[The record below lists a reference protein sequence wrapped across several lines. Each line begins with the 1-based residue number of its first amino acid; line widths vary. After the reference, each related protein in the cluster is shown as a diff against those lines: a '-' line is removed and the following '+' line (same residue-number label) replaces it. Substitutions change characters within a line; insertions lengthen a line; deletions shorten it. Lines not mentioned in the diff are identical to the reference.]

1 MASVTIQK
9 WSTAAACGGQVNH
22 IYRTREHYG
31 NKDIDATLA
40 DYNEMAGTAE
50 EARARIRETLSR
62 VDAETPP
69 KRVRADR
76 KTIAELCIPA
86 PRAGM
91 SDQDARRF
99 LTAACME
106 LVRTPGMHVV
116 GIGLHGDEVHEYVDP
131 YSKTHVQSRLHV
143 HVLVVPDV
151 PGRGCNMKSW
161 LTKSRYREINQLLDR
176 VCERELGYS
185 YQDGTQSRS
194 RGDVERVKLASQR
207 AEAAELTAKIDTL
220 RQEKAA
226 AIAQIDMLRQKQ
238 TGLTAQIDTQEAQIR
253 ALTARNDKLQQET
266 AEARRMAQDALQEYQ
281 TAAGR
286 TQVEQ
291 QRADELR
298 EEINRLDVVRELST
312 VPENR
317 TLNEAKSTARKAL
330 MGDNVVL
337 PRREFES
344 ICSLAETCWTNHKA
358 VLQMQREK
366 DEAERNARFAEQAA
380 EQRARQ
386 ITLEQA
392 REQASRDRKLGRYE
406 RMEREFPQVFQE
418 MDERMHTRTID
429 HDRGRSR

>member
-9 WSTAAACGGQVNH
+9 WTTAGACGGQINH

-31 NKDIDATLA
+31 NKDIDMTLA
-40 DYNEMAGTAE
+40 NCNEMAGTAE
-50 EARARIRETLSR
+50 DARTRIRETIAR
-62 VDAETPP
+62 VDAATPP
-69 KRVRADR
+69 KRIRADR
-76 KTIAELCIPA
+76 KTVAELCIPA
-86 PRAGM
+86 PRVGM

-131 YSKTHVQSRLHV
+131 DSKNRVQSRLHV

-161 LTKSRYREINQLLDR
+161 LTKARYKELNQLLDR
-176 VCERELGYS
+176 VCERELGYT
-185 YQDGTQSRS
+185 YQNGSGQQS
-194 RGDVERVKLASQR
+194 RGDVERMKQR
-207 AEAAELTAKIDTL
+207 SLQAEAAELTAKIDTM
-220 RQEKAA
+220 R
-226 AIAQIDMLRQKQ
+226 
-238 TGLTAQIDTQEAQIR
+238 
-253 ALTARNDKLQQET
+253 QET
-266 AEARRMAQDALQEYQ
+266 AQLDKIRQETRQDAARATEAAKRAMERAEAAEMAQKRSE
-281 TAAGR
+281 AAQKVSEDR
-286 TQVEQ
+286 LAEAER
-291 QRADELR
+291 RADELR
-298 EEINRLDVVRELST
+298 KEIDRLDVVRELSI

-317 TLNEAKSTARKAL
+317 TLTEAKATARKTL

-344 ICSLAETCWTNHKA
+344 ICDLAETCWVNHRA

-366 DEAERNARFAEQAA
+366 SDAERTAQQAEEQA
-380 EQRARQ
+380 ERRARQ
-386 ITLEQA
+386 ISLDEA
-392 REQASRDRKLGRYE
+392 RERAGRDSRLGRYE

>member
-9 WSTAAACGGQVNH
+9 WTTAGACGGQINH

-31 NKDIDATLA
+31 NKDIDMTLA
-40 DYNEMAGTAE
+40 NCNEMAGTAE
-50 EARARIRETLSR
+50 DARTRIRETIAR
-62 VDAETPP
+62 VDAATPP
-69 KRVRADR
+69 KRIRADR
-76 KTIAELCIPA
+76 KTVAELCIPA
-86 PRAGM
+86 PRVGM

-131 YSKTHVQSRLHV
+131 DSKNRVQSRLHV

-161 LTKSRYREINQLLDR
+161 LTKARYKELNQLLDR
-176 VCERELGYS
+176 VCERELGYA
-185 YQDGTQSRS
+185 YQNGSGQQS
-194 RGDVERVKLASQR
+194 RGDVERMKQR
-207 AEAAELTAKIDTL
+207 SLQAEAAELTAKIDTM
-220 RQEKAA
+220 RQEAA
-226 AIAQIDMLRQKQ
+226 QLDK
-238 TGLTAQIDTQEAQIR
+238 IR
-253 ALTARNDKLQQET
+253 QET
-266 AEARRMAQDALQEYQ
+266 RQDAARATEAAKRAMERAEAAEMAQKRSE
-281 TAAGR
+281 AAQKVSEDR
-286 TQVEQ
+286 LAEAER
-291 QRADELR
+291 RADELR
-298 EEINRLDVVRELST
+298 KEIDRLDVVRELSI

-317 TLNEAKSTARKAL
+317 TLTEAKATARKTL

-344 ICSLAETCWTNHKA
+344 ICDLAETCWVNHRA

-366 DEAERNARFAEQAA
+366 SDAERTAQQAEEQA
-380 EQRARQ
+380 ERRARQ
-386 ITLEQA
+386 ISLDEA
-392 REQASRDRKLGRYE
+392 RERAGRDSRLGRYE

>member
-9 WSTAAACGGQVNH
+9 WTTAGACGGQINH

-31 NKDIDATLA
+31 NKDIDMTLA
-40 DYNEMAGTAE
+40 NCNEMAGTAE
-50 EARARIRETLSR
+50 DARTRIRETIAR
-62 VDAETPP
+62 VDAATPP
-69 KRVRADR
+69 KRIRADR

-86 PRAGM
+86 PRVGM

-131 YSKTHVQSRLHV
+131 DSKNRVQSRLHV

-161 LTKSRYREINQLLDR
+161 LTKARYKELNQLLDR
-176 VCERELGYS
+176 VCERELGYT
-185 YQDGTQSRS
+185 YQNGSGQQS
-194 RGDVERVKLASQR
+194 RGDVERMKQR
-207 AEAAELTAKIDTL
+207 SLQAEAAELTAKIDTM
-220 RQEKAA
+220 RQEAA
-226 AIAQIDMLRQKQ
+226 QLDK
-238 TGLTAQIDTQEAQIR
+238 IR
-253 ALTARNDKLQQET
+253 QET
-266 AEARRMAQDALQEYQ
+266 RQDAARATEAAKRAMERAEAAEMAQKRSE
-281 TAAGR
+281 AAQKVSEDR
-286 TQVEQ
+286 LAEAER
-291 QRADELR
+291 RADELR
-298 EEINRLDVVRELST
+298 KEIDRLDVVRELSI

-317 TLNEAKSTARKAL
+317 TLTEAKATARKTL

-344 ICSLAETCWTNHKA
+344 ICDLAETCWVNHRA

-366 DEAERNARFAEQAA
+366 SDAERTAQQAEEQA
-380 EQRARQ
+380 ERRARQ
-386 ITLEQA
+386 ISLDEA
-392 REQASRDRKLGRYE
+392 RERAGRDSRLGRYE

>member
-9 WSTAAACGGQVNH
+9 WSTAAACGGQVSH

-40 DYNEMAGTAE
+40 GCNEMAGTAE
-50 EARARIRETLSR
+50 DARTRIRETIAQ
-62 VDAETPP
+62 VDAATPP

-99 LTAACME
+99 LTAACVE
-106 LVRTPGMHVV
+106 LMQVTNMHVV

-131 YSKTHVQSRLHV
+131 DSKSLVQSRLHV

-161 LTKSRYREINQLLDR
+161 LTKSRYRELNQLLDR

-185 YQDGTQSRS
+185 YQDGSGQRS
-194 RGDVERVKLASQR
+194 RGDVERMKQR
-207 AEAAELTAKIDTL
+207 SLQAEAAELTAKIDTM
-220 RQEKAA
+220 RQEAA
-226 AIAQIDMLRQKQ
+226 RLDTIRQQ
-238 TGLTAQIDTQEAQIR
+238 ARLDAARATQEADR
-253 ALTARNDKLQQET
+253 ATTRAKAAEQAQRRSEAAQKASEMQLEAAEQRLTQLQS
-266 AEARRMAQDALQEYQ
+266 
-281 TAAGR
+281 
-286 TQVEQ
+286 
-291 QRADELR
+291 RADELQ
-298 EEINRLDVVRELST
+298 EEINQLDVVRELST

-317 TLNEAKSTARKAL
+317 TLTEAKATARKTL

-344 ICSLAETCWTNHKA
+344 ICDLAETCWVNHRA

-366 DEAERNARFAEQAA
+366 SDAERTAQQAEERA
-380 EQRARQ
+380 ERRARQ
-386 ITLEQA
+386 ISLDEA
-392 REQASRDRKLGRYE
+392 REHAKRDARLGRYE
-406 RMEREFPQVFQE
+406 RMEQEFPQAFRE
-418 MDERMHTRTID
+418 MDARLTRAVE
-429 HDRGRSR
+429 HDLVR

>member
-9 WSTAAACGGQVNH
+9 WSTTAACGGQVSH

-40 DYNEMAGTAE
+40 DCNEMAGTAE
-50 EARARIRETLSR
+50 DARTRIRETIAQ
-62 VDAETPP
+62 VDAATPP

-99 LTAACME
+99 LTAACVE
-106 LVRTPGMHVV
+106 LMQVTSMHVV

-131 YSKTHVQSRLHV
+131 DSKSRVQSRLHV

-161 LTKSRYREINQLLDR
+161 LTKSRYRELNQLLDR

-185 YQDGTQSRS
+185 YQDGSGQRS
-194 RGDVERVKLASQR
+194 RGDVERMKQR
-207 AEAAELTAKIDTL
+207 SLQAEAAELTAKIDTM
-220 RQEKAA
+220 RQEAARLDTIRQQARLDAARAAQEADKAVERAKAA
-226 AIAQIDMLRQKQ
+226 ELAQRQSEA
-238 TGLTAQIDTQEAQIR
+238 AQRQSE
-253 ALTARNDKLQQET
+253 ALT
-266 AEARRMAQDALQEYQ
+266 EATERR
-281 TAAGR
+281 
-286 TQVEQ
+286 V
-291 QRADELR
+291 DELR
-298 EEINRLDVVRELST
+298 EEIDRLDVVRELST

-317 TLNEAKSTARKAL
+317 TLTEAKSTARKAL
-330 MGDNVVL
+330 IGDNVVL

-406 RMEREFPQVFQE
+406 RMERKFPQVFQE
-418 MDERMHTRTID
+418 MDERMHTRAID

>member
-31 NKDIDATLA
+31 NTDIDKSLA
-40 DYNEMAGTAE
+40 DCNEMAGTAE
-50 EARARIRETLSR
+50 DARTRIRETIAQ
-62 VDAETPP
+62 VDAATPP

-106 LVRTPGMHVV
+106 LVRAPGMHVV

-131 YSKTHVQSRLHV
+131 DSKNRVQSRLHV

-161 LTKSRYREINQLLDR
+161 LTKARYKELNQLLDR
-176 VCERELGYS
+176 VCERELGYA
-185 YQDGTQSRS
+185 YQNGSGQQS
-194 RGDVERVKLASQR
+194 RGDVERMKQR
-207 AEAAELTAKIDTL
+207 SLQAETAELTAKIDTM
-220 RQEKAA
+220 RQEAA
-226 AIAQIDMLRQKQ
+226 QLDK
-238 TGLTAQIDTQEAQIR
+238 IR
-253 ALTARNDKLQQET
+253 QET
-266 AEARRMAQDALQEYQ
+266 RQDAARATEAAKRAMERAEAAEMAQKRSE
-281 TAAGR
+281 AAQKASEDR
-286 TQVEQ
+286 LAEAER
-291 QRADELR
+291 RADELR
-298 EEINRLDVVRELST
+298 KEIDRLDVVRELSI

-317 TLNEAKSTARKAL
+317 TLTEAKATARKTF

-344 ICSLAETCWTNHKA
+344 ICDLAETCWVNHRA

-366 DEAERNARFAEQAA
+366 SDAERTAQQAEEQA
-380 EQRARQ
+380 ERRARQ
-386 ITLEQA
+386 ISLDEA
-392 REQASRDRKLGRYE
+392 RERAGRDSRLGRYE
-406 RMEREFPQVFQE
+406 RMEREFPQIFQE

>member
-9 WSTAAACGGQVNH
+9 WSTAAACGGQINH

-31 NKDIDATLA
+31 NQDIDKTLA
-40 DYNEMAGTAE
+40 DRNEMAGTAE
-50 EARARIRETLSR
+50 EARARIRETIAW
-62 VDAETPP
+62 VDSVTPP
-69 KRVRADR
+69 KRVRSDR
-76 KTIAELCIPA
+76 KTVAELCIPA
-86 PRAGM
+86 PRVGM

-131 YSKTHVQSRLHV
+131 DSKNRVQSRLHV
-143 HVLVVPDV
+143 HVLVVPDI

-161 LTKSRYREINQLLDR
+161 LTKARYKELNQLLDR
-176 VCERELGYS
+176 VCERELGYT
-185 YQDGTQSRS
+185 YQNGSGQQS
-194 RGDVERVKLASQR
+194 RGDVERMKQR
-207 AEAAELTAKIDTL
+207 SLQAEAAELTAKIDTM
-220 RQEKAA
+220 RQEAA
-226 AIAQIDMLRQKQ
+226 QLDKIRQEMHQ
-238 TGLTAQIDTQEAQIR
+238 DAARATEAAKR
-253 ALTARNDKLQQET
+253 AMEQ
-266 AEARRMAQDALQEYQ
+266 AEAAEMAQKRSE
-281 TAAGR
+281 AAQKASEDR
-286 TQVEQ
+286 LAEAERRV
-291 QRADELR
+291 DELR
-298 EEINRLDVVRELST
+298 KEIDRLDVVRELSI

-317 TLNEAKSTARKAL
+317 TLTEAKATARKTL

-344 ICSLAETCWTNHKA
+344 ICDLAETCWVNHRA

-366 DEAERNARFAEQAA
+366 SDAERTAQQAEEQA
-380 EQRARQ
+380 ERRARQ
-386 ITLEQA
+386 ISLDEA
-392 REQASRDRKLGRYE
+392 RERAGRDSRLGRYE

>member
-9 WSTAAACGGQVNH
+9 WSTTAACGGQVSH

-40 DYNEMAGTAE
+40 GYNEMAGTAE
-50 EARARIRETLSR
+50 DARTRIRETIAR
-62 VDAETPP
+62 VDAATPP

-99 LTAACME
+99 LTAACVE
-106 LVRTPGMHVV
+106 LMQVTSMHVV

-131 YSKTHVQSRLHV
+131 DSKSRVQSRLHV

-161 LTKSRYREINQLLDR
+161 LTKARYKELNQLLDR
-176 VCERELGYS
+176 VCERELGYT
-185 YQDGTQSRS
+185 YQNGSGQQS
-194 RGDVERVKLASQR
+194 RGDVERMKQR
-207 AEAAELTAKIDTL
+207 SLQAEAAELTAKIDTM
-220 RQEKAA
+220 RQEAA
-226 AIAQIDMLRQKQ
+226 QLDK
-238 TGLTAQIDTQEAQIR
+238 IR
-253 ALTARNDKLQQET
+253 QET
-266 AEARRMAQDALQEYQ
+266 RQDAARATEAAKRAMERAEAAEMAQKRSE
-281 TAAGR
+281 AAQKASEDR
-286 TQVEQ
+286 LAKAER
-291 QRADELR
+291 RADELR
-298 EEINRLDVVRELST
+298 KEIDRLDVVRELSI

-317 TLNEAKSTARKAL
+317 TLTEAKATARKTL

-344 ICSLAETCWTNHKA
+344 ICDLAETCWVNHRA

-366 DEAERNARFAEQAA
+366 SDAERTAQQAEEQA
-380 EQRARQ
+380 ERRARQ
-386 ITLEQA
+386 ISLDEA
-392 REQASRDRKLGRYE
+392 RERAGRDSRLGRYE

-418 MDERMHTRTID
+418 MNERMHTRTID

>member
-40 DYNEMAGTAE
+40 DCNEMAGTAE
-50 EARARIRETLSR
+50 DARTRIRETIAQ
-62 VDAETPP
+62 VDAATPP

-99 LTAACME
+99 LTAACVE
-106 LVRTPGMHVV
+106 LMQVTNMHVV

-131 YSKTHVQSRLHV
+131 DSKSLVQSRLHV

-161 LTKSRYREINQLLDR
+161 LTKSRYRELNQLLDR

-185 YQDGTQSRS
+185 YQDGSGQRS
-194 RGDVERVKLASQR
+194 RGDVERMKQR
-207 AEAAELTAKIDTL
+207 SLQAEAAELTAKIDTM
-220 RQEKAA
+220 RQEAA
-226 AIAQIDMLRQKQ
+226 RLDTIRQQ
-238 TGLTAQIDTQEAQIR
+238 ARLDAARTTQEADR
-253 ALTARNDKLQQET
+253 ATTRAKAAEQAQRRSEAAQKASEMQLEAAEQRLTQLQS
-266 AEARRMAQDALQEYQ
+266 
-281 TAAGR
+281 
-286 TQVEQ
+286 
-291 QRADELR
+291 RADELR
-298 EEINRLDVVRELST
+298 EEINQLDVVRELST

-317 TLNEAKSTARKAL
+317 TLTEAKATARKTL

-344 ICSLAETCWTNHKA
+344 ICDLAETCWVNHRA

-366 DEAERNARFAEQAA
+366 SDAERTAQQAEEQA
-380 EQRARQ
+380 ERRARQ
-386 ITLEQA
+386 ISLDEA
-392 REQASRDRKLGRYE
+392 REHAKRDARLGRYE
-406 RMEREFPQVFQE
+406 RMEQEFPQAFRE
-418 MDERMHTRTID
+418 MDARLTRAVE
-429 HDRGRSR
+429 HDLIR

>member
-9 WSTAAACGGQVNH
+9 WTTAGACGGQINH

-31 NKDIDATLA
+31 NKDIDMTLA
-40 DYNEMAGTAE
+40 NCNEMAGTAE
-50 EARARIRETLSR
+50 DARTRIRETIAR
-62 VDAETPP
+62 VDAATPP
-69 KRVRADR
+69 KRIRADR
-76 KTIAELCIPA
+76 KTVAELCIPA
-86 PRAGM
+86 PRVGM

-131 YSKTHVQSRLHV
+131 DSKNRVQSRLHV
-143 HVLVVPDV
+143 HVLVVPDI

-161 LTKSRYREINQLLDR
+161 LTKARYKELNQLLDR
-176 VCERELGYS
+176 VCERELGYT
-185 YQDGTQSRS
+185 YQNGSGQQS
-194 RGDVERVKLASQR
+194 RGDMERMKQR
-207 AEAAELTAKIDTL
+207 SLQAEAAELTAKIDTM
-220 RQEKAA
+220 RQEAA
-226 AIAQIDMLRQKQ
+226 QLDK
-238 TGLTAQIDTQEAQIR
+238 IR
-253 ALTARNDKLQQET
+253 QET
-266 AEARRMAQDALQEYQ
+266 RQDAARATEAAKRAMERAEAAEMAQKRSE
-281 TAAGR
+281 AAQKASENR
-286 TQVEQ
+286 LAEAER
-291 QRADELR
+291 RADELR
-298 EEINRLDVVRELST
+298 KEIDRLDVVRELSI

-317 TLNEAKSTARKAL
+317 TLTEAKATARKTL

-344 ICSLAETCWTNHKA
+344 ICDLAETCWVNHRA

-366 DEAERNARFAEQAA
+366 SDAERTAQQAEEQA
-380 EQRARQ
+380 ERRARQ
-386 ITLEQA
+386 ISLDEA
-392 REQASRDRKLGRYE
+392 RERAGRDSRLGRYE

>member
-9 WSTAAACGGQVNH
+9 WSTAAACGGQVSH

-40 DYNEMAGTAE
+40 GCNEMAGTAE
-50 EARARIRETLSR
+50 DARTRIRETIAQ
-62 VDAETPP
+62 VDAATPP

-99 LTAACME
+99 LAAACVE
-106 LVRTPGMHVV
+106 LMQVTNMHVV

-131 YSKTHVQSRLHV
+131 DSKSLVQSRLHV

-161 LTKSRYREINQLLDR
+161 LTKSRYRELNQLLDR

-185 YQDGTQSRS
+185 YQDGSGQRS
-194 RGDVERVKLASQR
+194 RGDVERMKQR
-207 AEAAELTAKIDTL
+207 SLQAEAAELTAKIDTM
-220 RQEKAA
+220 RQEAA
-226 AIAQIDMLRQKQ
+226 RLDTIRQQ
-238 TGLTAQIDTQEAQIR
+238 ARLDAARATQEADR
-253 ALTARNDKLQQET
+253 ATTRAKAAEQAQRRSEAAQKASEMQLEAAEQRLTQLQS
-266 AEARRMAQDALQEYQ
+266 
-281 TAAGR
+281 
-286 TQVEQ
+286 
-291 QRADELR
+291 RADELQ
-298 EEINRLDVVRELST
+298 EEINQLDVVRELLT

-317 TLNEAKSTARKAL
+317 TLTEAKATARKTL

-344 ICSLAETCWTNHKA
+344 ICDLAETCWVNHRA

-366 DEAERNARFAEQAA
+366 SDAERTAQQAEEQA
-380 EQRARQ
+380 ERRARQ
-386 ITLEQA
+386 ISLDEA
-392 REQASRDRKLGRYE
+392 REHAKRDARLGRYE
-406 RMEREFPQVFQE
+406 RMEQEFPQAFRE
-418 MDERMHTRTID
+418 MDARLTRAVE
-429 HDRGRSR
+429 HDLVR

>member
-9 WSTAAACGGQVNH
+9 WTTAGACGGQVSH

-50 EARARIRETLSR
+50 DARTRIRETIAR
-62 VDAETPP
+62 VDAATPP

-99 LTAACME
+99 LTAACVE
-106 LVRTPGMHVV
+106 LMQVTSMHVV

-131 YSKTHVQSRLHV
+131 DSKSRVQSRLHV

-161 LTKSRYREINQLLDR
+161 LTKARYKELNQLLDR
-176 VCERELGYS
+176 VCERELGYT
-185 YQDGTQSRS
+185 YQNGSGQQS
-194 RGDVERVKLASQR
+194 RGDVERMKQR
-207 AEAAELTAKIDTL
+207 SLQAEAAELTAKIDTM
-220 RQEKAA
+220 RQEAA
-226 AIAQIDMLRQKQ
+226 QLDK
-238 TGLTAQIDTQEAQIR
+238 IR
-253 ALTARNDKLQQET
+253 QET
-266 AEARRMAQDALQEYQ
+266 RQDAARATEAAKRAMERAEAAEMAQKRSE
-281 TAAGR
+281 AAQKASEDR
-286 TQVEQ
+286 LAEAER
-291 QRADELR
+291 RADELR
-298 EEINRLDVVRELST
+298 KEIDRLDVVRELSI

-317 TLNEAKSTARKAL
+317 TLTEAKATARKTL

-344 ICSLAETCWTNHKA
+344 ICNLAETCWVNHRA

-366 DEAERNARFAEQAA
+366 SDAERMAQQDEARERAGRD
-380 EQRARQ
+380 
-386 ITLEQA
+386 
-392 REQASRDRKLGRYE
+392 SRLGRYE

>member
-40 DYNEMAGTAE
+40 DCNEMAGTAE
-50 EARARIRETLSR
+50 DARTRIRETIAQ
-62 VDAETPP
+62 VDAATPP

-99 LTAACME
+99 LTAACVE
-106 LVRTPGMHVV
+106 LMQVTSMHVV

-131 YSKTHVQSRLHV
+131 DSKSRVQSRLHV

-161 LTKSRYREINQLLDR
+161 LTKSRYRELNQLLDR

-185 YQDGTQSRS
+185 YQDGSGQRS
-194 RGDVERVKLASQR
+194 RGDVERMKQR
-207 AEAAELTAKIDTL
+207 SLQAEAAELTAKIDTM
-220 RQEKAA
+220 RQEAA
-226 AIAQIDMLRQKQ
+226 RLDTIRQQ
-238 TGLTAQIDTQEAQIR
+238 ARLDAARATQEADR
-253 ALTARNDKLQQET
+253 AIARARAAEQAQRQSEAAQRQSETLTEA
-266 AEARRMAQDALQEYQ
+266 AE
-281 TAAGR
+281 
-286 TQVEQ
+286 

-298 EEINRLDVVRELST
+298 EEIDRLDVVRELSA
-312 VPENR
+312 VPENT
-317 TLNEAKSTARKAL
+317 TLRDAKATARKSL
-330 MGDNVVL
+330 IGDNVTL

-344 ICSLAETCWTNHKA
+344 ICSLAETCWTNHTA

-366 DEAERNARFAEQAA
+366 SNAERAARWAEERAERRAREISLDEARERANRDAR
-380 EQRARQ
+380 
-386 ITLEQA
+386 
-392 REQASRDRKLGRYE
+392 LGRYE
-406 RMEREFPQVFQE
+406 RMEKEFPQVFQE
-418 MDERMHTRTID
+418 MDERMHTRTIA

>member
-9 WSTAAACGGQVNH
+9 WTTAGACGGQINH

-31 NKDIDATLA
+31 NKDIDMTLA
-40 DYNEMAGTAE
+40 NCNEMAGTAE
-50 EARARIRETLSR
+50 DARTRIRETIAR
-62 VDAETPP
+62 VDAATPP
-69 KRVRADR
+69 KRIRADR
-76 KTIAELCIPA
+76 KTVAELCIPA
-86 PRAGM
+86 PRVGM

-131 YSKTHVQSRLHV
+131 DSKSRVQSRLHV

-161 LTKSRYREINQLLDR
+161 LTKARYKELNQLLDR
-176 VCERELGYS
+176 VCERELGYT
-185 YQDGTQSRS
+185 YQNGSGQQS
-194 RGDVERVKLASQR
+194 RGDVERMKQR
-207 AEAAELTAKIDTL
+207 SLQAEAAELTAKIDTM
-220 RQEKAA
+220 RQEAA
-226 AIAQIDMLRQKQ
+226 QLDK
-238 TGLTAQIDTQEAQIR
+238 IR
-253 ALTARNDKLQQET
+253 QET
-266 AEARRMAQDALQEYQ
+266 RQDAARATEAAKRAMERAEAAEMAQKRSE
-281 TAAGR
+281 AAQKVSEDR
-286 TQVEQ
+286 LAEAER
-291 QRADELR
+291 RADELR
-298 EEINRLDVVRELST
+298 KEIDRLDVVRELSI

-317 TLNEAKSTARKAL
+317 TLTEAKATARKTL

-344 ICSLAETCWTNHKA
+344 ICDLAETCWVNHRA

-366 DEAERNARFAEQAA
+366 SDAERTAQQAEEQA
-380 EQRARQ
+380 ERRARQ
-386 ITLEQA
+386 ISLDEA
-392 REQASRDRKLGRYE
+392 RERAGRDSRLGRYE
-406 RMEREFPQVFQE
+406 RMEREFPQIFQE

>member
-9 WSTAAACGGQVNH
+9 WTTAGACGGQINH

-31 NKDIDATLA
+31 NKDIDMTLA
-40 DYNEMAGTAE
+40 NCNEMAGTAE
-50 EARARIRETLSR
+50 DARTRIRETIAR
-62 VDAETPP
+62 VDAATPP
-69 KRVRADR
+69 KRIRADR
-76 KTIAELCIPA
+76 KTVAELCIPA
-86 PRAGM
+86 PRVGM

-131 YSKTHVQSRLHV
+131 DSKNRVQSRLHV

-161 LTKSRYREINQLLDR
+161 LTKARYKELNQLLDR
-176 VCERELGYS
+176 VCERELGYA
-185 YQDGTQSRS
+185 YQNGSGQQS
-194 RGDVERVKLASQR
+194 RGDVERMKQR
-207 AEAAELTAKIDTL
+207 SLQAEAAELTAKIDTM
-220 RQEKAA
+220 RQEAA
-226 AIAQIDMLRQKQ
+226 QLDK
-238 TGLTAQIDTQEAQIR
+238 IR
-253 ALTARNDKLQQET
+253 QET
-266 AEARRMAQDALQEYQ
+266 RQDAARATEAAKRAMERAEAAKMAQKRSE
-281 TAAGR
+281 AAQKVSEDR
-286 TQVEQ
+286 LAEAER
-291 QRADELR
+291 RADELR
-298 EEINRLDVVRELST
+298 KEIDRLDVVRELSI

-317 TLNEAKSTARKAL
+317 TLTEAKATARKTL

-344 ICSLAETCWTNHKA
+344 ICDLAETCWVNHRA

-366 DEAERNARFAEQAA
+366 SDAERTAQQAEEQA
-380 EQRARQ
+380 ERRARQ
-386 ITLEQA
+386 ISLDEA
-392 REQASRDRKLGRYE
+392 RERAGRDSRLGRYE